1 MAITLQKEVVVNEW
15 AMIVE
20 GASDKVEQVF
30 KDTEEGIKNSKA
42 PDVTFERVKVS
53 TSVLGGIFGKD
64 RAFIRIRDKHLPKYE
79 MYIGVRE
86 YGVHLDL
93 VWYLIYEPGF
103 FVRITNS
110 VLSFL
115 KRKLVFPMSLFDERD
130 LTLYATVVHHCFLQ
144 SIEKITKGTGQ
155 EINRSSKGFLGIS

>member
-1 MAITLQKEVVVNEW
+1 MAKLKKEVVVNEW
-15 AMIVE
+15 SMIVE

-30 KDTEEGIKNSKA
+30 KDTEKHIKDSKA
-42 PDVTFERVKVS
+42 PGVTFERVKVAPS
-53 TSVLGGIFGKD
+53 LLGEVFGNERD
-64 RAFIRIRDKHLPKYE
+64 FLRVRDKQLTRYE

-86 YGVHLDL
+86 YGVNLDL
-93 VWYLIYEPGF
+93 VWYLVFEPSF
-103 FVRITNS
+103 LSRILNK

-130 LTLYATVVHHCFLQ
+130 LTLYATVVHHCFLKAV
-144 SIEKITKGTGQ
+144 EHVTKGTGQ